1 MVSNDS
7 VTQWI
12 DGLKAQGDGIAVEK
26 IWDRY
31 GAKLLRLARDKLK
44 AKGGNTRIGD
54 EEDVVQSAFAS
65 FCRRAELG
73 KFPKLNDR
81 DNLWPLLIKITERKA
96 ADAAKREKTV
106 KRGSGHVRGESA
118 LADSLS
124 GGIDPEP
131 TPELAAQSAEEL
143 SRLFAMLDN
152 DTLRLVAIRKMEG
165 YTTEEIAT
173 ELNCSA
179 RTIKQKT
186 ALIRK
191 IWEKEV
197 Q

>member
-96 ADAAKREKTV
+96 ADAAKRK
-106 KRGSGHVRGESA
+106 KK
-118 LADSLS
+118 L
-124 GGIDPEP
+124 
-131 TPELAAQSAEEL
+131 
-143 SRLFAMLDN
+143 
-152 DTLRLVAIRKMEG
+152 
-165 YTTEEIAT
+165 
-173 ELNCSA
+173 
-179 RTIKQKT
+179 
-186 ALIRK
+186 
-191 IWEKEV
+191 
-197 Q
+197 

>member
-1 MVSNDS
+1 M
-7 VTQWI
+7 
-12 DGLKAQGDGIAVEK
+12 
-26 IWDRY
+26 
-31 GAKLLRLARDKLK
+31 
-44 AKGGNTRIGD
+44 
-54 EEDVVQSAFAS
+54 
-65 FCRRAELG
+65 
-73 KFPKLNDR
+73 
-81 DNLWPLLIKITERKA
+81 
-96 ADAAKREKTV
+96 

>member
-1 MVSNDS
+1 

-96 ADAAKREKTV
+96 ADAAKREKAV